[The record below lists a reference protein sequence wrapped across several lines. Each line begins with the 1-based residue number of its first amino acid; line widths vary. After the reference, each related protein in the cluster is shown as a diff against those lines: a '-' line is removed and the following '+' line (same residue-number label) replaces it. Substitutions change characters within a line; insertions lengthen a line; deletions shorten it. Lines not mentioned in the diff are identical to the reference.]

1 MNVILIAVVAFL
13 SVAVGYLL
21 SQLRVRTEEVDL
33 PQPEA
38 RLDTEGL
45 VTAVKEAVDAQ
56 VSKAAQ
62 SALKANNEL
71 AGQLI
76 DERSRTLEEQTKNL
90 LQPVTEQMDQL
101 KTSVGD
107 LKSSYEKNKGSFEA
121 LNENLMH
128 QITELNTRTGALAGA
143 LKSPSAR
150 GAWGENQLRNIID
163 LSGMASF
170 CDFSEQSAV
179 SSNDGLL
186 RPDLT
191 VRLPNGAFLV
201 VDSKVPLSAYLRM
214 QELDDS
220 VAREAELKSHVKA
233 VQDHVKALADK
244 RYWALFDDAPDFVV
258 MFVPGESFLADALR
272 AEPALVDEAM
282 RQRVVIASPMSLMAL
297 LLTIARGWQ
306 TTQLA
311 ENAKKVE
318 EHGRELHHR
327 VGTTLTAMAKTGRG
341 LESAT
346 KAYNEMVGSVE
357 SRVLPT
363 LRRFSELGVSSDELP
378 EVRPVESAARTI
390 TANELEASPNAENPD
405 ISEAN

>member
-45 VTAVKEAVDAQ
+45 VNAVKEAVDAQ
-56 VSKAAQ
+56 VGKAAQ

>member
-1 MNVILIAVVAFL
+1 MNVILVAVVAFL
-13 SVAVGYLL
+13 AVAVGYLL
-21 SQLRVRTEEVDL
+21 SQVRARSVEVDS
-33 PQPEA
+33 PQPEV

-170 CDFSEQSAV
+170 CDFSEQSSV
-179 SSNDGLL
+179 SSDDGVL

-272 AEPALVDEAM
+272 AEPGLVDEAM

-327 VGTTLTAMAKTGRG
+327 VGTTLAAMAKTGRG

-363 LRRFSELGVSSDELP
+363 LRRFSELGVSGDELP
-378 EVRPVESAARTI
+378 EVRPVEASARSM
-390 TANELEASPNAENPD
+390 TANELEASSNMD
-405 ISEAN
+405 DQGISEAN

>member
-170 CDFSEQSAV
+170 CDFSEQSSV

-233 VQDHVKALADK
+233 LQDHVKALADK

-390 TANELEASPNAENPD
+390 TANELEASPNAEDLD

>member
-76 DERSRTLEEQTKNL
+76 DERSRTEEQTKNL

>member
-1 MNVILIAVVAFL
+1 MNVILVAVVAFL
-13 SVAVGYLL
+13 AVAVGYLI
-21 SQLRVRTEEVDL
+21 SQVRARSVEVDS
-33 PQPEA
+33 PQPEV

-170 CDFSEQSAV
+170 CDFSEQSSV
-179 SSNDGLL
+179 SSDDGLL

-214 QELDDS
+214 QEFDDS

-272 AEPALVDEAM
+272 AEPGLVDEAM

-327 VGTTLTAMAKTGRG
+327 VGTTLAAMAKTGRG

-363 LRRFSELGVSSDELP
+363 LRRFSELGVSGDELP
-378 EVRPVESAARTI
+378 EVRPVEASARSM
-390 TANELEASPNAENPD
+390 TANELEASSNLD
-405 ISEAN
+405 DQGISEAN

>member
-233 VQDHVKALADK
+233 LQDHVKALADK

-390 TANELEASPNAENPD
+390 TANELEASPNAEDLD

>member
-179 SSNDGLL
+179 SSNNGLL

-390 TANELEASPNAENPD
+390 TANELEASPNAEDPD

>member
-1 MNVILIAVVAFL
+1 MNVILVAVVAL
-13 SVAVGYLL
+13 LALAVGYLI
-21 SQLRVRTEEVDL
+21 SQLRVRSEEVNT
-33 PQPEA
+33 PQPEV
-38 RLDTEGL
+38 RFDTEGL

-56 VSKAAQ
+56 VGKAAQ
-62 SALKANNEL
+62 SALKSNNEL

-76 DERSRTLEEQTKNL
+76 DERSRTLEEQTKSL

-121 LNENLMH
+121 LNDNLMH

-170 CDFSEQSAV
+170 CDFSEQSSV
-179 SSNDGLL
+179 SSDDGVL

-220 VAREAELKSHVKA
+220 VAREAELKGHVRA

-272 AEPALVDEAM
+272 AEPSLVDEAM
-282 RQRVVIASPMSLMAL
+282 RQRIVIASPMSLMAL

-363 LRRFSELGVSSDELP
+363 LRRFSELGVSGDELP
-378 EVRPVESAARTI
+378 EVRPVEAAARAM
-390 TANELEASPNAENPD
+390 TARELEASPNVDDQGIAE
-405 ISEAN
+405 AK

>member
-1 MNVILIAVVAFL
+1 MNVIFVAVVAFL
-13 SVAVGYLL
+13 AVAVGYLL
-21 SQLRVRTEEVDL
+21 SQVRARSVEVDS
-33 PQPEA
+33 PQPEV

-170 CDFSEQSAV
+170 CDFSEQSSV
-179 SSNDGLL
+179 SSDDGVL

-272 AEPALVDEAM
+272 AEPGLVDEAM

-327 VGTTLTAMAKTGRG
+327 VGTTLAAMAKTGRG

-363 LRRFSELGVSSDELP
+363 LRRFSELGVSGDELP
-378 EVRPVESAARTI
+378 EVRPVEASARSM
-390 TANELEASPNAENPD
+390 TANELEASSNID
-405 ISEAN
+405 DQGISEAN

>member
-1 MNVILIAVVAFL
+1 MNVILVAVVAL
-13 SVAVGYLL
+13 LALAVGYLI
-21 SQLRVRTEEVDL
+21 SQLRVRSEEVNT
-33 PQPEA
+33 PQPEV
-38 RLDTEGL
+38 RFDTEGL

-56 VSKAAQ
+56 VGKAAQ
-62 SALKANNEL
+62 SALKSNNEL

-76 DERSRTLEEQTKNL
+76 DERSRTLEEQTKSL

-128 QITELNTRTGALAGA
+128 QITELNSRTGALAGA

-170 CDFSEQSAV
+170 CDFSEQSSV
-179 SSNDGLL
+179 SSDDGVL

-220 VAREAELKSHVKA
+220 VAREAELKGHVRA

-272 AEPALVDEAM
+272 AEPSLVDEAM

-363 LRRFSELGVSSDELP
+363 LRRFSELGVSGDELP
-378 EVRPVESAARTI
+378 EVRPVEAAARAM
-390 TANELEASPNAENPD
+390 TAKELEASPNVD
-405 ISEAN
+405 DQVISEAN

>member
-1 MNVILIAVVAFL
+1 MNVILVAVVAFL
-13 SVAVGYLL
+13 AVAVGYLL
-21 SQLRVRTEEVDL
+21 SQVRARSEEVDS
-33 PQPEA
+33 PQPEV

-170 CDFSEQSAV
+170 CDFSEQSSV
-179 SSNDGLL
+179 SSDDGVL

-272 AEPALVDEAM
+272 AEPGLVDEAM

-327 VGTTLTAMAKTGRG
+327 VGTTLAAMAKTGRG

-363 LRRFSELGVSSDELP
+363 LRRFSELGVSGDELP
-378 EVRPVESAARTI
+378 EVKPVEAAARAM
-390 TANELEASPNAENPD
+390 TANELEASSNLDDQD

>member
-1 MNVILIAVVAFL
+1 MNVILVAVVAFL
-13 SVAVGYLL
+13 AVAVGYLL
-21 SQLRVRTEEVDL
+21 SQVRARSVEVDS
-33 PQPEA
+33 PQPEV

-170 CDFSEQSAV
+170 CDFSEQSSV
-179 SSNDGLL
+179 SSDDGVL

-272 AEPALVDEAM
+272 AEPGLVDEAM

-327 VGTTLTAMAKTGRG
+327 VGTTLAAMAKTGRG

-363 LRRFSELGVSSDELP
+363 LRRFSELGVSGDELP
-378 EVRPVESAARTI
+378 EVRPVEASARSM
-390 TANELEASPNAENPD
+390 TANELEASSNID
-405 ISEAN
+405 DQGISEAN

>member
-233 VQDHVKALADK
+233 LQDHVKALADK

-390 TANELEASPNAENPD
+390 TANELEASPNAEDPD

>member
-1 MNVILIAVVAFL
+1 MNVILVAVVAFL
-13 SVAVGYLL
+13 AVAVGYLL
-21 SQLRVRTEEVDL
+21 SQVRARSEEVDS
-33 PQPEA
+33 PQPEV

-170 CDFSEQSAV
+170 CDFSEQSSV
-179 SSNDGLL
+179 SSDDGVL

-272 AEPALVDEAM
+272 AEPGLVDEAM

-327 VGTTLTAMAKTGRG
+327 VGTTLAAMAKTGRG

-363 LRRFSELGVSSDELP
+363 LRRFSELGVSGDELP
-378 EVRPVESAARTI
+378 EVRPVEASARSM
-390 TANELEASPNAENPD
+390 TANELEASSNLDDQGIP
-405 ISEAN
+405 EAN

>member
-56 VSKAAQ
+56 VGKAAQ

>member
-327 VGTTLTAMAKTGRG
+327 VGTTLTAMAKTARG

-390 TANELEASPNAENPD
+390 TANELEASPNAEDPD

>member
-233 VQDHVKALADK
+233 LQDHVKALADK

>member
-1 MNVILIAVVAFL
+1 MNVILVAVVAL
-13 SVAVGYLL
+13 LALAVGYLI
-21 SQLRVRTEEVDL
+21 SQLRVRSEEVNT
-33 PQPEA
+33 PQPEV
-38 RLDTEGL
+38 RFDTEGL

-56 VSKAAQ
+56 VGKAAQ
-62 SALKANNEL
+62 SALKSNNEL

-76 DERSRTLEEQTKNL
+76 DERSRTLEEQTKSL

-121 LNENLMH
+121 LNDNLMH

-170 CDFSEQSAV
+170 CDFSEQSSV
-179 SSNDGLL
+179 SSDDGVL

-220 VAREAELKSHVKA
+220 VAREAELKGHVRA

-272 AEPALVDEAM
+272 AEPSLVDEAM

-363 LRRFSELGVSSDELP
+363 LRRFSELGVSGDELP
-378 EVRPVESAARTI
+378 EVRPVEAAARAM
-390 TANELEASPNAENPD
+390 TARELEASPNVDDQGIAE
-405 ISEAN
+405 AK

>member
-1 MNVILIAVVAFL
+1 MGIVLVVLAVVVGAL
-13 SVAVGYLL
+13 AAAVGYLL
-21 SQLRVRTEEVDL
+21 SQLRNKPAVTEERE
-33 PQPEA
+33 PEA
-38 RLDTEGL
+38 RLDADSI

-56 VSKAAQ
+56 VNQAAQ
-62 SALKANNEL
+62 AALKTNNEL

-76 DERSRTLEEQTKNL
+76 DERTRTLEEQTKNL
-90 LQPVTEQMDQL
+90 LQPVAEQMNQL
-101 KTSVGD
+101 KTSVGE
-107 LKSSYEKNKGSFEA
+107 LKSTYEKNKGSFESSSHN
-121 LNENLMH
+121 LVEQINELS
-128 QITELNTRTGALAGA
+128 TRTSALAGA

-163 LSGMASF
+163 LAGMASF
-170 CDFSEQSAV
+170 CDFSEQSTATGD
-179 SSNDGLL
+179 DGAL

-214 QELDDS
+214 QELEDP
-220 VAREAELKSHVKA
+220 VAREAELKGHVKA
-233 VQDHVKALADK
+233 VQAHVKALSDK
-244 RYWALFDDAPDFVV
+244 QYWALFDDAPDFVV
-258 MFVPGESFLADALR
+258 MFVPGESFLADAVR
-272 AEPALVDEAM
+272 AEAGLIDEAM
-282 RQRVVIASPMSLMAL
+282 RQRVIIASPMSLMAL

-318 EHGRELHHR
+318 EQGRELHRR
-327 VGTTLTAMAKTGRG
+327 VGTTLAAMAKTGRG

-363 LRRFSELGVSSDELP
+363 LRRFNELGVAGEELP
-378 EVRPVESAARTI
+378 SVKPVESATRNVTAR
-390 TANELEASPNAENPD
+390 ELEGPVDEND
-405 ISEAN
+405 

>member
-1 MNVILIAVVAFL
+1 MNVILVAVVAFL
-13 SVAVGYLL
+13 AVAVGYLL
-21 SQLRVRTEEVDL
+21 SQVRARSVEVDS
-33 PQPEA
+33 PQPEV

-170 CDFSEQSAV
+170 CDFSEQSSV
-179 SSNDGLL
+179 SSDDGLL

-272 AEPALVDEAM
+272 AEPGLVDEAM

-327 VGTTLTAMAKTGRG
+327 VGTTLAAMAKTGRG

-363 LRRFSELGVSSDELP
+363 LRRFSELGVSGDELP
-378 EVRPVESAARTI
+378 EVRPVEASARSM
-390 TANELEASPNAENPD
+390 TANELEASSNLD
-405 ISEAN
+405 DQGISEAN